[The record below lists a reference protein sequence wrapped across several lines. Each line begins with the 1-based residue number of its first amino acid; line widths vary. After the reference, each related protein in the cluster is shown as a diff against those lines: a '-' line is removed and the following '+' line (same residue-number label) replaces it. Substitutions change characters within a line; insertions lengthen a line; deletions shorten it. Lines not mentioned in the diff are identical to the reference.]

1 MTLEDFLARLAK
13 TPRKWAID
21 RQRIRMEDADG
32 HLTSCPITSLMGG
45 SAWEWAYAADELGLA
60 PALALQIANAADCK
74 IAKFQATRN
83 LLLEACG
90 LTEQSMV
97 ESPDRQV
104 HAGVTD
110 E

>member
-1 MTLEDFLARLAK
+1 MTLEDFLVQLGK
-13 TPRKWAID
+13 TPRKWKID
-21 RQRIRMEDADG
+21 RERIRMEDVDG
-32 HLTSCPITSLMGG
+32 FWGSCPITSLLGR
-45 SAWEWAYAADELGLA
+45 AVWEWADAADELGLA
-60 PALALQIANAADCK
+60 PELAREIANAADCK
-74 IAKFQATRN
+74 TSKPIRK